1 MMLSAVMVGLV
12 ALFGYLECAI
22 GNSMVQRPIV
32 MGPLIGLVLGDL
44 QTGLLVGATLE
55 LAFMGNVTIGAA
67 LPPEITAGGILGT
80 AFAITSGS
88 GADVALALALPI
100 ATVAL
105 LVKNT
110 YYLVVRSWLLHL
122 GDKYVDQGD
131 YRGVARMHLVSFW
144 SYAVV
149 MSVIIGACF
158 YAGSP
163 AVEAFLA
170 VIPQFVKDGLSVA
183 AGILPGLGFALL
195 ASMLVNKRVAPY
207 FFLGF
212 LLSAYMN
219 IPVLGIAM
227 LGVIIA
233 LILINGNNQESAV
246 QEVPEDEDF

>member
-1 MMLSAVMVGLV
+1 M
-12 ALFGYLECAI
+12 
-22 GNSMVQRPIV
+22 
-32 MGPLIGLVLGDL
+32 
-44 QTGLLVGATLE
+44 
-55 LAFMGNVTIGAA
+55 
-67 LPPEITAGGILGT
+67 
-80 AFAITSGS
+80 
-88 GADVALALALPI
+88 ALPI

-110 YYLVVRSWLLHL
+110 YYLVVRSWFLHRADRYVEA
-122 GDKYVDQGD
+122 GDDK
-131 YRGVARMHLVSFW
+131 GVARMHLLSFW
-144 SYAVV
+144 SYAIV
-149 MSVIIGACF
+149 MSVIIAACF

-183 AGILPGLGFALL
+183 AGILPALGFALL

-212 LLSAYMN
+212 LLSAYLK

-227 LGVIIA
+227 LGIIIA
-233 LILINGNNQESAV
+233 LILTNGNSQENTVA

>member
-1 MMLSAVMVGLV
+1 MMDAILVGLV
-12 ALFGYLECAI
+12 ALFGFLECAV
-22 GNSMVQRPIV
+22 GNSMIQRPIV
-32 MGPLIGLVLGDL
+32 MGPLIGLVLGDV
-44 QTGLLVGATLE
+44 QTGLMVGATLE

-80 AFAITSGS
+80 AFAITSGT

-110 YYLVVRSWLLHL
+110 FYLVARTWMLHM
-122 GDKYVDQGD
+122 GDKYVEAGD
-131 YRGVARMHLVSFW
+131 HKGVARMHLLSFW

-149 MSVIIGACF
+149 MAVIIAGCF
-158 YAGSP
+158 YAGGP

-170 VIPQFVKDGLSVA
+170 IVPAFVKDGLSVA
-183 AGILPGLGFALL
+183 AGILPALGFALL
-195 ASMLVNKRVAPY
+195 ASMLVNKRVVPY

-212 LLSAYMN
+212 LLAAYLNM
-219 IPVLGIAM
+219 PVLGIAA

-233 LILINGNNQESAV
+233 LIITNGNSQQVIAV
-246 QEVPEDEDF
+246 QEVEEDDDF